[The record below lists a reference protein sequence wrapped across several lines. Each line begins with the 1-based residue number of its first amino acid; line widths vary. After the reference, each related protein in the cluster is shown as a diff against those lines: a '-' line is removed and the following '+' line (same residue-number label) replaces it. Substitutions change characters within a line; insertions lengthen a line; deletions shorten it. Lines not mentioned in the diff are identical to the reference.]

1 MADQDLSDAFAEDVG
16 AVLALAGACEGFAT
30 HVELLADRLAG
41 ADLSD
46 DDVALVNRS
55 LYRAVSATWLAGAMT
70 VGLRMPVSAQEC
82 PHFNVVTDA
91 EWIPL
96 AIGAGCFQRDDPY
109 ACVLEPGHDG
119 AHASIL
125 QEVQGTGRPVWLR
138 WSGRDREVVSL
149 PPCPYS
155 FPGADP
161 RGVDDEA
168 CKAPDG
174 HPGEHRP

>member
-1 MADQDLSDAFAEDVG
+1 MAVQEPSDAFAEDFGPV
-16 AVLALAGACEGFAT
+16 AALAGACEVFAT
-30 HVELLADRLAG
+30 HVELLADQLHG

-46 DDVALVNRS
+46 DDIALVNRS

-70 VGLRMPVSAQEC
+70 VGLRMPTSAQEC

-96 AIGAGCFQRDDPY
+96 AQGTGCIQRSDPY

-119 AHASIL
+119 PHTSVL
-125 QEVQGTGRPVWLR
+125 QEMRHTGLPVWLS
-138 WSGRDREVVSL
+138 WSGREREVVSL
-149 PPCPYS
+149 PSCPYS